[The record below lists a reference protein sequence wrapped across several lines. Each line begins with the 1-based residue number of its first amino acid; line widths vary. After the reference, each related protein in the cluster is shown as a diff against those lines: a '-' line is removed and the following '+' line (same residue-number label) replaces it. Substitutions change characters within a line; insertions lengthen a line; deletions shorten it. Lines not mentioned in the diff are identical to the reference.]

1 MSVAAAIENVGISAY
16 LGAAANISDSAVLTY
31 VFFTHAPRLR
41 TGWLIWPCLSD
52 AASILCVENQ
62 HQAWIAS
69 AVNKGNPWSNSWG
82 TPLPFDGVYTILA
95 EFITGCPGE
104 ISLSSSFKPRT
115 SIRGGG

>member
-1 MSVAAAIENVGISAY
+1 MTY
-16 LGAAANISDSAVLTY
+16 AVSRILLP
-31 VFFTHAPRLR
+31 VHMADA
-41 TGWLIWPCLSD
+41 LSD

-95 EFITGCPGE
+95 EFITGCPGD
-104 ISLSSSFKPRT
+104 
-115 SIRGGG
+115 